1 VVGKSSDSGVSLAEV
16 LAAYSLAI
24 DLGLGQP
31 FEHVMRAWRIAARLG
46 RHAGVPDADQPEL
59 FHVAMLA
66 WVGCVADAPEVAAGF
81 GDDIAFRADS
91 YTADLGG
98 ISGMAFFLSHAGSA
112 GGPSAR
118 TRAVARMLMTGG
130 NNVMQGIQGHCLTTS
145 VLSDDLGLG
154 DSVGSALR
162 QFFARWDGK
171 GVPAGVGGTQIALPV
186 RLFHIGDVAE
196 VHNRLG
202 GSTAARKVIL
212 ARRGKQFDPELADL
226 FCQVA
231 DEVLAPEETD
241 AAGLIN
247 AEPALRHSLSDAALD
262 SALAALADFTD
273 LRSTYRGGHS
283 RGVADLVAAA
293 ASQLGIEDVTALHR
307 AALVHD
313 IGLHGV
319 PATILD
325 KSTDLSATEWERV
338 RASSYYTERVLSRTP
353 TLARIGAVASLVHE
367 RMDGSGF
374 HRGVSGSGIAMPGRV
389 LAAACHFRSMIEP
402 RAHRDAVTVKDA
414 ATALRAEARAGR
426 LDAEVVDAVLVAAG
440 AAGRRRTVGPAGL
453 TTREVEVLRLIARGA
468 TTREVAKALGIG
480 QSTAGTHIE
489 RIYTKTGASSR
500 STATLFAL
508 RHGLLDPLD

>member
-1 VVGKSSDSGVSLAEV
+1 VEPNGRDSGVSLAEV

-46 RHAGVPDADQPEL
+46 RHAGLPDAEQPEL

-98 ISGMAFFLSHAGSA
+98 LPGMAFFLARAGSSGGAA
-112 GGPSAR
+112 GR

-145 VLSDDLGLG
+145 VLADDLGL
-154 DSVGSALR
+154 DASVGTALR

-171 GVPAGVGGTQIALPV
+171 GVPTGIGGTQIALAV
-186 RLFHIGDVAE
+186 RLFHLGDVTE
-196 VHNRLG
+196 VHHRVG
-202 GSTAARKVIL
+202 GVEAARKVAR

-226 FCQVA
+226 FCDVA
-231 DEVLAPEETD
+231 EEILSPEDSD
-241 AAGLIN
+241 AAGLIK
-247 AEPALRHSLSDAALD
+247 AEPLLRHPLSDSELD
-262 SALAALADFTD
+262 SALGALADFTD
-273 LRSTYRGGHS
+273 LRSAYRGGHC
-283 RGVADLVAAA
+283 RGVADLAAAA
-293 ASQLGIEDVTALHR
+293 ASGLGLEDVTAVRR

-338 RASSYYTERVLSRTP
+338 RASSYYTERVLARTP

-374 HRGVSGSGIAMPGRV
+374 HRGVSGGGIAMPGRV
-389 LAAACHFRSMIEP
+389 LAAACCFRSMTEP
-402 RAHRDAVTVKDA
+402 RAHREAITVKQA
-414 ATALRAEARAGR
+414 GVALRAESRAGR
-426 LDAEVVDAVLVAAG
+426 LDAEAVDAVLIAAG
-440 AAGRRRTVGPAGL
+440 QGGRRRSIGPAGL
-453 TTREVEVLRLIARGA
+453 TAREVEVLRLIARGA
-468 TTREVAKALGIG
+468 TTRDVAKTLGIG

>member
-1 VVGKSSDSGVSLAEV
+1 MTGKSSNSGVSLAEV

-46 RHAGVPDADQPEL
+46 RCAGVEDADQPEL

-81 GDDIAFRADS
+81 GDDIAFRAGS
-91 YTADLGG
+91 YSADLGG
-98 ISGMAFFLSHAGSA
+98 ISGMAFFLSHAGSS
-112 GGPSAR
+112 GGPSSR

-130 NNVMQGIQGHCLTTS
+130 NSVMQGIQGHCLTTS

-171 GVPAGVGGTQIALPV
+171 GVPLGLGGPEIALPV

-196 VHNRLG
+196 VHHRLG
-202 GSTAARKVIL
+202 GPAAARKVVQ
-212 ARRGKQFDPELADL
+212 ARRGTQFDPELADI
-226 FCQVA
+226 FCQA
-231 DEVLAPEETD
+231 TDEVLATEGTD
-241 AAGLIN
+241 ATGLID
-247 AEPALRHSLSDAALD
+247 AEPRLRHTLSDAELD
-262 SALAALADFTD
+262 DALAALADFTD
-273 LRSTYRGGHS
+273 LRSAYRGGHS
-283 RGVADLVAAA
+283 RGVADLATAAA
-293 ASQLGIEDVTALHR
+293 AQLGIEDASTLRR
-307 AALVHD
+307 AGLVHD

-374 HRGVSGSGIAMPGRV
+374 HRGVSGSGIGMPGRV

-402 RAHRDAVTVKDA
+402 RAHRSATTTKDA
-414 ATALRAEARAGR
+414 AIALRAEARAGR
-426 LDAEVVDAVLVAAG
+426 LDAEAVDAILAAAG
-440 AAGRRRTVGPAGL
+440 AGGRRRVAGPAGL
-453 TTREVEVLRLIARGA
+453 TSREVEVLRLIARGA
-468 TTREVAKALGIG
+468 TTREVARALGIG

-508 RHGLLDPLD
+508 RNGLLDPLE